1 VADIFNSNIIK
12 KRNESSNSIPMNNNN
27 DSFTNTRKLSSKN
40 KPKLTFFDSVKVLV
54 KDKYLMN
61 VAMMVLS
68 YGLTMEF
75 TEIIWKSTVKKG
87 FFSNFDYFDFQTQAK
102 Y

>member
-1 VADIFNSNIIK
+1 M
-12 KRNESSNSIPMNNNN
+12 SNSKKTLI
-27 DSFTNTRKLSSKN
+27 KN
-40 KPKLTFFDSVKVLV
+40 KPKLSFFDSLRVLAR
-54 KDKYLMN
+54 DKYLLN

-87 FFSNFDYFDFQTQAK
+87 EVLF
-102 Y
+102 